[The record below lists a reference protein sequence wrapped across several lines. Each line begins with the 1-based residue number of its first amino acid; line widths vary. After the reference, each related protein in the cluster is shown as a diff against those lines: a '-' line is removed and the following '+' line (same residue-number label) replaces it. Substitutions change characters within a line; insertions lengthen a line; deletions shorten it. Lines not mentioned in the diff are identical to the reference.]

1 MNTHDGQDGYM
12 NILTFQAQL
21 SAVNQRL
28 KGYQKHYLQA
38 DEQVER
44 EHPELRGADASDPA
58 RLEERDRLVKKAIG
72 NPPTEEVFHFLDEAC
87 DFYLAALPTQREQM
101 RYILNASYG
110 PALLLLMKKPL
121 SAREWSYRP
130 LFEACYHYG
139 FRAAQKLQEGADLL
153 WLRRGLAS
161 VSLEETRIDFRDSL
175 LILRELYLTAIAQ
188 GIDPDPSFRPLRRY
202 RARAAPA
209 RRRVRPATS
218 SEASSAAPFS
228 SPMWRPC
235 SDTTI
240 TDYDQP
246 LFKQGLFINWH
257 IIPGIK

>member
-1 MNTHDGQDGYM
+1 M
-12 NILTFQAQL
+12 NILTFQARL
-21 SAVNQRL
+21 SAINQRL

-58 RLEERDRLVKKAIG
+58 RLEERDRLVKMAIG
-72 NPPTEEVFHFLDEAC
+72 NPPTEEVFLFLDEAC
-87 DFYLAALPTQREQM
+87 DFYLAALPPQREQM

-139 FRAAQKLQEGADLL
+139 FRAAQKLQESADQL
-153 WLRRGLAS
+153 WLQRGLAS

-175 LILRELYLTAIAQ
+175 VVLRELYLTAIAQ
-188 GIDPDPSFRPLRRY
+188 GIDPDPVFQAVAQLSGTRSPGTTKSSTRDFIGGFKRSTFFKSEVAPL
-202 RARAAPA
+202 
-209 RRRVRPATS
+209 
-218 SEASSAAPFS
+218 
-228 SPMWRPC
+228 
-235 SDTTI
+235 
-240 TDYDQP
+240 
-246 LFKQGLFINWH
+246 LGHNH
-257 IIPGIK
+257 H